1 MTTHIL
7 VCTKQVLDPDGVNS
21 YALWGR
27 LEVDSTGRGFDTG
40 GAIPQIINAYD
51 EQAVEAALRL
61 RDAGV
66 DCTITVVVV
75 GDQEAA
81 SILRR
86 CIAMGADRAIHVVA
100 DEPRTDGFGVAR
112 ILAGLVNELADV
124 DLVLCGRQG
133 SDFDQG
139 TVPAVLAEHLDW
151 SYVTMAGD
159 VTLDDVARVTRATP
173 FGPEIVEAELP
184 AVITV
189 SNEVGQARYPSS
201 RRMMAARRT
210 PPEVMDGTALAGP
223 ANVTVELVE
232 LMVPEVQGGCE
243 IIEGDSPAAKA
254 SALLARLEESGALD
268 G

>member
-1 MTTHIL
+1 MALHVL

-27 LEVDSTGRGFDTG
+27 LEVDATGRGFDTG
-40 GAIPQIINAYD
+40 GAIPHIINAYD
-51 EQAVEAALRL
+51 EQAVEAALRV

-66 DCTITVVVV
+66 DCTITVAVV
-75 GDQEAA
+75 GGEDAA

-86 CIAMGADRAIHVVA
+86 CIAMGADRAIHVVT
-100 DEPRTDGFGVAR
+100 DEEHTDGFSVAR
-112 ILAGLVNELADV
+112 ILAGLVEELADV
-124 DLVLCGRQG
+124 GLVLCGRQG

-151 SYVTMAGD
+151 PYVTMAAA
-159 VTLDDVARVTRATP
+159 VTVGEQARVTRATP
-173 FGPEIVEAELP
+173 LGHEVVEARLP
-184 AVITV
+184 AVVTV
-189 SNEVGQARYPSS
+189 SNELGQPRYPSS

-210 PPEVMDGTALAGP
+210 PPETRDAAGLAGD
-223 ANVTVELVE
+223 AGSSLELVE
-232 LMVPEVQGGCE
+232 LVVPEVQGGCE

-254 SALLARLEESGALD
+254 RVLLARLEEAGALD